1 MCIRR
6 IGTVLQAYQTTYT
19 ELMQGIG
26 SFLGLPVNATTSLLT
41 ELLYAIEAQVRI
53 MEQLNNHPESRMMA
67 DALDSMQTVCEK
79 MPKARM
85 LRSFVGRLAG
95 TQDRAVRKKLL
106 MELLELVLAVKK
118 KQKRF

>member
-1 MCIRR
+1 MDSAANE
-6 IGTVLQAYQTTYT
+6 QFAT

-53 MEQLNNHPESRMMA
+53 MEQLNNHPKSRMMA

-85 LRSFVGRLAG
+85 LRSFIGRLAG
-95 TQDRAVRKKLL
+95 TQDRAVRQKLL
-106 MELLELVLAVKK
+106 KELLELVLAVKK

>member
-1 MCIRR
+1 MNSAANE
-6 IGTVLQAYQTTYT
+6 QFAT

-26 SFLGLPVNATTSLLT
+26 SFLGLPVNATTSLLM
-41 ELLYAIEAQVRI
+41 ELLYALEAQLRI
-53 MEQLNNHPESRMMA
+53 IEQLNNHPENRMMA

-95 TQDRAVRKKLL
+95 TQDKTARKKLL
-106 MELLELVLAVKK
+106 KELLELVSAVKR
-118 KQKRF
+118 KQKRVY

>member
-1 MCIRR
+1 MDSAANEIF
-6 IGTVLQAYQTTYT
+6 AT
-19 ELMQGIG
+19 ELMQGMG

-41 ELLYAIEAQVRI
+41 ELLYTLEAQIRI
-53 MEQLNNHPESRMMA
+53 MEQLNGHPENRMMM

-79 MPKARM
+79 LPKARM

-95 TQDRAVRKKLL
+95 TQDKAMRKKLL
-106 MELLELVLAVKK
+106 KELLELVTAVKK

>member
-1 MCIRR
+1 MDSAANE
-6 IGTVLQAYQTTYT
+6 QFAT

-53 MEQLNNHPESRMMA
+53 MEQLNNPPESRMMA

-85 LRSFVGRLAG
+85 LRSFIGRLAG
-95 TQDRAVRKKLL
+95 TQDRAVRQKLL
-106 MELLELVLAVKK
+106 KELLELVLAVKK

>member
-1 MCIRR
+1 MDS
-6 IGTVLQAYQTTYT
+6 AENEKFAS

-41 ELLYAIEAQVRI
+41 ELLYTLEAQVRI
-53 MEQLNNHPESRMMA
+53 MEQLNGNPENRMMA

-95 TQDRAVRKKLL
+95 SQDTAMRKKLL
-106 MELLELVLAVKK
+106 TELQELVTTVKK
-118 KQKRF
+118 KQKRSL

>member
-1 MCIRR
+1 MDSAANEKF
-6 IGTVLQAYQTTYT
+6 VS

-41 ELLYAIEAQVRI
+41 ELLYALEAQVRI
-53 MEQLNNHPESRMMA
+53 MEQLNGHPESRMMA

-95 TQDRAVRKKLL
+95 SRDKDMRKKLL
-106 MELLELVLAVKK
+106 MELLELVTAVKK
-118 KQKRF
+118 KQKRSL

>member
-1 MCIRR
+1 MFRR
-6 IGTVLQAYQTTYT
+6 FTAAL
-19 ELMQGIG
+19 
-26 SFLGLPVNATTSLLT
+26 
-41 ELLYAIEAQVRI
+41 
-53 MEQLNNHPESRMMA
+53 MA

>member
-1 MCIRR
+1 MDSAANE
-6 IGTVLQAYQTTYT
+6 QFAT

>member
-1 MCIRR
+1 MDSAANE
-6 IGTVLQAYQTTYT
+6 QFAT

-53 MEQLNNHPESRMMA
+53 MEQLNSHPESRMMA
-67 DALDSMQTVCEK
+67 DALDNMQTVCEK

>member
-1 MCIRR
+1 MDSAANE
-6 IGTVLQAYQTTYT
+6 QFAT

-53 MEQLNNHPESRMMA
+53 MEQLNNHPESKMMV